1 MEERKIL
8 IEQLKSQNVLWS
20 YDLSRTDD
28 LPDEVLME
36 ETLLHGDV
44 DQLKLLFSI
53 FPAEGLQAF
62 WEEKLVPHERYRRI
76 NHYLGLF
83 FFEVP
88 DISSFLD
95 QRIVAYPRLER
106 LRLLASE
113 DE

>member
-8 IEQLKSQNVLWS
+8 IDQLESQNVLWS
-20 YDLSRTDD
+20 YDVSRTDD

-62 WEEKLVPHERYRRI
+62 WEEKLVPHERYCRI

-106 LRLLASE
+106 LRLLIAE
-113 DE
+113 D